1 MTSTAQQQQAL
12 PEATALDELTLKRAF
27 GSFATGV
34 SIVTAK
40 RADGTA
46 VGLTVNSLSSVSM
59 QPPLLLWCLNKRSP
73 NLGAFQDAKHH
84 AISILAEKQHALAS
98 QFAKPS
104 EDKFKGVAVEASA
117 YGTPRLSDAIAAFE
131 CINLQQHDAGDHV
144 IFIGQVVGV
153 ELDAGHEA
161 PLVCHRSR
169 FVRLEAPASV

>member
-1 MTSTAQQQQAL
+1 MTRAMQQQAR
-12 PEATALDELTLKRAF
+12 PEASAPDELTLKRAF

-73 NLGAFQDAKHH
+73 NLEVFQNAKHH
-84 AISILAEKQHALAS
+84 AISILAEKQHALAY

-104 EDKFKGVAVEASA
+104 EDKFKGV
-117 YGTPRLSDAIAAFE
+117 AFE

-169 FVRLEAPASV
+169 FVRLEAVPA